1 MQPSIGRI
9 VHYVSHGTP
18 PGPDGGQAFTS
29 ECRAAIVTEVS
40 AIDPQT
46 IGLCV
51 LNPTGQF
58 FNRGVGYDEGA
69 PTAIP
74 IYLGGTWHW
83 PERVE

>member
-9 VHYVSHGTP
+9 VHYVSYGTA
-18 PGPDGGQAFTS
+18 PGPSGGQVFTS

-40 AIDPQT
+40 AIDPET

-58 FNRGVGYDEGA
+58 FNRGVQHDEPHHA
-69 PTAIP
+69 
-74 IYLGGTWHW
+74 GGSWHW